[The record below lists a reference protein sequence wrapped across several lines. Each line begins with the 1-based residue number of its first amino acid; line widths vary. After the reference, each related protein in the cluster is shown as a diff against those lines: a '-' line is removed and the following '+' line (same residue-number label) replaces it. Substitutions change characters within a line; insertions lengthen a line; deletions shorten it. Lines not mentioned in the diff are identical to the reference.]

1 MLLLDY
7 SVCIALIGKPS
18 QSLSQK
24 MLAQDTQNLGAPSIV
39 KAELL
44 LVARLSRRPIEN
56 TRLVEAFLK
65 PLIVLPF
72 DDPSAEE
79 YAVLCAE
86 PSIRNADFS
95 STDLL
100 TIATAL
106 ALRATLVT
114 LKPSVFVREPRLKLE
129 SWA

>member
-18 QSLSQK
+18 LDLSSK
-24 MLAQDTQNLGAPSIV
+24 MLAQNTQDLNVPSIV

-44 LVARLSRRPIEN
+44 LAARLSRRPIEN
-56 TRLVEAFLK
+56 TRLIEAFLK
-65 PLIVLPF
+65 PLIVVPF
-72 DDPSAEE
+72 DDSSAEE

-86 PSIRNADFS
+86 PAVRSAEFS

-100 TIATAL
+100 TMATAL
-106 ALRATLVT
+106 AVRATLVT
-114 LKPSVFVREPRLKLE
+114 LKPSVFSRETRLKIE

>member
-18 QSLSQK
+18 QELSDK
-24 MLAQDTQNLGAPSIV
+24 MLAQNTQDLFVPSIV

-44 LVARLSRRPIEN
+44 LAARLSRRPIEN
-56 TRLVEAFLK
+56 TRLIEAFLR
-65 PLIVLPF
+65 PIVVLPF
-72 DDPSAEE
+72 DDSSAEE

-86 PSIRNADFS
+86 PYVRSGDFS
-95 STDLL
+95 SVDLL
-100 TIATAL
+100 TMATAL

-114 LKPSVFVREPRLKLE
+114 LKPNVFSRETRLKLE
-129 SWA
+129 TW

>member
-7 SVCIALIGKPS
+7 SICIALIGKPS
-18 QSLSQK
+18 KSLSEK
-24 MLAQDTQNLGAPSIV
+24 MLAQDTQNLYVPSIV

-44 LVARLSRRPIEN
+44 LAARLSRRPIEN
-56 TRLVEAFLK
+56 TRLIEAFLK
-65 PLIVLPF
+65 PLMVLPF

-86 PSIRNADFS
+86 PSIRSADFS
-95 STDLL
+95 SVDLL
-100 TIATAL
+100 TIASAL

-114 LKPSVFVREPRLKLE
+114 LKPNEFAREPRLKLE